1 MRLNTN
7 AFTSC
12 TMYLNI
18 TTVHLSQ
25 YIRSIFIY
33 HYIHHSHSLRRHQR
47 EVGTGYFDTVST
59 VVSQGQSSTTALAGS
74 TETAQF

>member
-1 MRLNTN
+1 LHQLPRVSRALQRTCVIQLTQSIGACPK
-7 AFTSC
+7 AFTHVAC
-12 TMYLNI
+12 
-18 TTVHLSQ
+18 
-25 YIRSIFIY
+25 
-33 HYIHHSHSLRRHQR
+33 RHQR